1 MPVIMCKHPLM
12 MRIMEISF
20 TMDDLRLYL
29 DTHPN
34 CKEALVYFDELQEQ
48 RRAAV
53 DAYEAQFGPL
63 TMYGNVESG
72 CDNWKWSYGP
82 WPWQNY

>member
-1 MPVIMCKHPLM
+1 MPVVICKHPLM
-12 MRIMEISF
+12 MRINEISF

-34 CKEALVYFDELQEQ
+34 CTEALAYFDELQEQ

-53 DAYEAQFGPL
+53 AAYEAQFGPL
-63 TMYGNVESG
+63 TSYGNVESG
-72 CDNWKWSYGP
+72 CDDWKWARGP

>member
-1 MPVIMCKHPLM
+1 MPIIICKHPLM
-12 MRIMEISF
+12 MKISEISF
-20 TMDDLRLYL
+20 TMDELRLYL

-34 CKEALVYFDELQEQ
+34 CQEAHHYFDELQEE

-53 DAYEAQFGPL
+53 AAYEAQFGPL
-63 TMYGNVESG
+63 TSYGNVESD
-72 CDNWKWSYGP
+72 CENWKWANGP

>member
-1 MPVIMCKHPLM
+1 MPVVICKHPLM

-20 TMDDLRLYL
+20 TMDDLRLDL

-34 CKEALVYFDELQEQ
+34 CTEALVYFDELQEQ
-48 RRAAV
+48 RREAV
-53 DAYEAQFGPL
+53 AAYEAQFGSL
-63 TMYGNVESG
+63 TSYGNVESG
-72 CDNWKWSYGP
+72 CDDWKWACGP